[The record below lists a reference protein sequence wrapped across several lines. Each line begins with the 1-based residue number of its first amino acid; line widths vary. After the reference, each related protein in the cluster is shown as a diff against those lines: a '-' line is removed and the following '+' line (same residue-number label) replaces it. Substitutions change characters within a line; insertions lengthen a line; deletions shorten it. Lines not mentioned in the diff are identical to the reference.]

1 MPIGV
6 GSTSDARWDA
16 AASSPGPGSG
26 SRRAVMSVDH
36 EERLRRLA
44 LHDDHLIRSMLAIP
58 PGHVEASGL
67 ESKRCALVRL
77 GALLALDAAC
87 VSYQWALAAGATTD
101 EIVGTLMAVAPI
113 TGVARVVAG
122 APELALALGYDVDAA
137 LEG

>member
-1 MPIGV
+1 M
-6 GSTSDARWDA
+6 ARQL
-16 AASSPGPGSG
+16 P
-26 SRRAVMSVDH
+26 RRVRARLKKGVMSVDH

-58 PGHVEASGL
+58 PGRVEASGL
-67 ESKRCALVRL
+67 DSKSCALVRL

-87 VSYQWALAAGATTD
+87 VSYQWGIQWALAAGATTD

-113 TGVARVVAG
+113 TGVARVVAA
-122 APELALALGYDVDAA
+122 APEFALALGYDVDAA